1 MIKIIITITL
11 LLFLLLLYKKLNVID
26 KKRNRKPKGIWYF
39 TAFILFLVVLFL
51 VILRIEKNTDKL
63 YNPPSFDGENLKP
76 GFFSEIE

>member
-11 LLFLLLLYKKLNVID
+11 LLFFILLYKKLSVVD

-39 TAFILFLVVLFL
+39 AAFILFLAVLFFL
-51 VILRIEKNTDKL
+51 ILRIEKNTDKL

>member
-11 LLFLLLLYKKLNVID
+11 LLFFILLYKKLSVVD

-39 TAFILFLVVLFL
+39 AVFILFLAVLFF